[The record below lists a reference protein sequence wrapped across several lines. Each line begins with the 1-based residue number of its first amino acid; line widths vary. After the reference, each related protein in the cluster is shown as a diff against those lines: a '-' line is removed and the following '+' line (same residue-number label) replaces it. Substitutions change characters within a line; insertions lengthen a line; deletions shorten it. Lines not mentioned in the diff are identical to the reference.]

1 MKNQL
6 EFYREIHANE
16 LLRKNEIDASIG
28 FPTTLLTLLI
38 GGGFFIFKDENF
50 HPHYTDNEI
59 ILIVITVCTI
69 LFILTILIAMT
80 FLIRMYLNRFRKYKY
95 LPCSLDLINR
105 EDELFKHYL
114 AFFKNNGDK
123 KAKKKAISY
132 ATAAFEKDLLKYYV
146 EFATDNQLVN
156 DGRIKDYYWSR
167 KILIGSIVLIT
178 IIGILILIK

>member
-1 MKNQL
+1 VKNQL
-6 EFYREIHANE
+6 EFYKEIHTNE
-16 LLRKNEIDASIG
+16 LSRKNEIDASIG

-50 HPHYTDNEI
+50 HPSYTDNEFV
-59 ILIVITVCTI
+59 LVVITGCTI

-105 EDELFKHYL
+105 EDELYKYYL
-114 AFFKNNGDK
+114 AFFKKIGTK
-123 KAKKKAISY
+123 KPKKNAMSY
-132 ATAAFEKDLLKYYV
+132 ATAEFEKDLLKYYV
-146 EFATDNQLVN
+146 EFATENQLVN

-167 KILIGSIVLIT
+167 KILIVSIILIT

>member
-1 MKNQL
+1 MKKQL

-16 LLRKNEIDASIG
+16 LSRKNEIDVSIG

-50 HPHYTDNEI
+50 HPNNSDNEFV
-59 ILIVITVCTI
+59 LVVITVIAI
-69 LFILTILIAMT
+69 LFIVSILIAMT

-105 EDELFKHYL
+105 EDEFFKHYL

-123 KAKKKAISY
+123 KPKKKAIKY
-132 ATAAFEKDLLKYYV
+132 ATEAFEKDLLKYYV

-167 KILIGSIVLIT
+167 KILIGSIILIT

>member
-6 EFYREIHANE
+6 EFYKEIHSNE
-16 LLRKNEIDASIG
+16 LSRKNEIDASIG
-28 FPTTLLTLLI
+28 FPTTLLTILI
-38 GGGFFIFKDENF
+38 AGWYYLFKDENF
-50 HPHYTDNEI
+50 HPNDIANEY
-59 ILIVITVCTI
+59 V
-69 LFILTILIAMT
+69 LIAISICSYLFLLSIGIAII

-114 AFFKNNGDK
+114 AFFKTNGSK
-123 KAKKKAISY
+123 NAKRKAMNY
-132 ATAAFEKDLLKYYV
+132 AAAEFENDLLKYYV

-167 KILIGSIVLIT
+167 KILIGAIVLIT
-178 IIGILILIK
+178 ITGILILIK